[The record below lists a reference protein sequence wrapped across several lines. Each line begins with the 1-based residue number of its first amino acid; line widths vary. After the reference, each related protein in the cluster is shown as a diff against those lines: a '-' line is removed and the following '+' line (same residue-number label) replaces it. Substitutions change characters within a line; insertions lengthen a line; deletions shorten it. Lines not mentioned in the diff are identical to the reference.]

1 MAKQAYLSASA
12 SQSFTLACPS
22 SVKLCEGME
31 YKPSTFAQEGTACH
45 ELCAYLVEKA
55 MEKDV
60 ANPTEN

>member
-12 SQSFTLACPS
+12 SHRWLACPS